1 MNYAIVLAGGIGSRF
16 WPLSRKSLP
25 KQFLRII
32 GKDTF
37 LEATIRRI
45 QTIIPSKNIFIVTNR
60 IYLREIKRQLRK
72 FNIPQEN
79 VILEPKPLNTLP
91 AISLC
96 AQLINLKDPEAS
108 LLVLP
113 TDHYIKNK
121 LEFKQDILKAL
132 NVAAKGFLCLLG
144 IKANGLCLGYGYIKT
159 ARKISPGI
167 FYVKSF
173 KEKPGPDKAKRLLE
187 EKGIFW
193 NAGIFCFKA
202 GVLLREIKIHLPEL
216 YRQLIQI
223 EDKQDMKRI
232 WHKIKPISIDYGLME
247 KSKNLAM
254 VKARFDWIDL
264 GSWNALCRVLPK
276 DRKNNIVLSDSVDLD
291 STNIFIY
298 SNNPKRLIAT
308 LGLKDLIIVDTPDA
322 LLVSSKKRSEEIKR
336 IVEILQKKRKNY
348 V

>member
-1 MNYAIVLAGGIGSRF
+1 VNYAIVLAGGIGSRF